1 MNAGYSFESF
11 LQGVVFS
18 VREWG
23 KFCREEWSG
32 NEFATF
38 GCWSLKSTLSR
49 SFCERIWDFYLV
61 RSLSVVFEC
70 SGVEFFLQMN
80 VKIWAEIAIFLP
92 CNMAC
97 FCSEN

>member
-1 MNAGYSFESF
+1 MRNGLEMSSQLLVAG
-11 LQGVVFS
+11 
-18 VREWG
+18 R
-23 KFCREEWSG
+23 
-32 NEFATF
+32 
-38 GCWSLKSTLSR
+38 LKSTLSR
-49 SFCERIWDFYLV
+49 FFCERIWD
-61 RSLSVVFEC
+61 FEC

>member
-1 MNAGYSFESF
+1 MRNGLEMSSQLLVAG
-11 LQGVVFS
+11 
-18 VREWG
+18 R
-23 KFCREEWSG
+23 
-32 NEFATF
+32 
-38 GCWSLKSTLSR
+38 LKSTLSR
-49 SFCERIWDFYLV
+49 FFCERIWDFYLV

-70 SGVEFFLQMN
+70 SGVEFFFLQMN

>member
-1 MNAGYSFESF
+1 MRNGLEMSSQLLVAG
-11 LQGVVFS
+11 
-18 VREWG
+18 R
-23 KFCREEWSG
+23 
-32 NEFATF
+32 
-38 GCWSLKSTLSR
+38 LKSTLSR
-49 SFCERIWDFYLV
+49 FFGERIWDFYLV

>member
-1 MNAGYSFESF
+1 MRNGLEMSSHLLVAG
-11 LQGVVFS
+11 
-18 VREWG
+18 R
-23 KFCREEWSG
+23 
-32 NEFATF
+32 
-38 GCWSLKSTLSR
+38 LKSTLSR
-49 SFCERIWDFYLV
+49 FFCERIWDFYLV

-70 SGVEFFLQMN
+70 SGVEFFLKMN